1 MSNYRKCLLA
11 ALVALC
17 SGCDSE
23 RPMARDAD
31 SKRPM
36 AQGAADT
43 IFVNANVITMS
54 EAQPGAEAIA
64 IKDGKILAVGSRS
77 QMEVHKGDE
86 TAMRDLEGNTVTPGF
101 IDGHGHMGMVGMF
114 GIAANLLPPPDGKVT
129 SIAELQQT
137 LKTWMSTSEVPKKN
151 GIVFGT
157 GYDDSQL
164 EEKRHPTRDELDAV
178 TTDYPVIVLHQSG
191 HLSAVNSKALEALG
205 MTASTPNP
213 PGGVIRRKQGSN
225 EPNGV
230 LEENAN
236 FEAIGTL
243 ILAHFGP
250 DQGLETIVRGQ
261 DIYASFGYTTAQDGG
276 TTPSLVKG
284 YIAAAEQGKL
294 KLDVVSYLKAQ
305 TIPSDPT
312 IMQGAYQ
319 GRDYKNHYRIGGIK
333 LWLDGS
339 PQGKTAW
346 LTEPFFQPPTGKE
359 PPYRGY
365 QTMTNADVEK
375 YIEQAYR
382 NEWQVLAHVNGDAA
396 IDQYLNAIEMVGTR
410 VSGKGRRTIA
420 IHAQITREDQLD
432 RMKRLE
438 VMPSFYAAHTYYW
451 GDWHRDSVLGP
462 ERAKRISPTKSAL
475 DRGMKFTTHGDAPV
489 IPPNALRIYWA
500 TVNRVTRSGLVLG
513 ADQRVDPETVLKALT
528 IWGAW
533 QYFEEDRKGSIEPGK
548 LADLVILDNDPLT
561 VDPMTIQDIKV
572 LETIKE
578 GNTVYRAN

>member
-1 MSNYRKCLLA
+1 MSNFTRCMLA
-11 ALVALC
+11 ILVAIA
-17 SGCDSE
+17 GFGNHQQAVAKD
-23 RPMARDAD
+23 
-31 SKRPM
+31 
-36 AQGAADT
+36 AADI
-43 IFVNANVITMS
+43 IFVNANVITMN
-54 EAQPGAEAIA
+54 EDQPGAKAIA
-64 IKDGKILAVGSRS
+64 IKDGKILAVGSQRH
-77 QMEVHKGDE
+77 VKKHKGDE
-86 TAMRDLEGNTVTPGF
+86 TVMRDLEGQTVTPGF

-114 GIAANLLPPPDGKVT
+114 GMAASLMPPPDGKVT

-137 LKTWMSTSEVPKKN
+137 LKTWMSTSEIPEKN

-164 EEKRHPTRDELDAV
+164 KEKRHPTRDELDAV

-191 HLSAVNSKALEALG
+191 HLSAVNSKALETLG
-205 MTASTPNP
+205 ITASTPNP

-236 FEAIGTL
+236 FEAAGKL

-250 DQGLETIVRGQ
+250 EQGLETIVRGQ
-261 DIYASFGYTTAQDGG
+261 ETYASFGYTTAQDGG
-276 TTPSLVKG
+276 TTPSLAKG

-305 TIPSDPT
+305 TIASDPT
-312 IMQGAYQ
+312 IMQGPYQ
-319 GRDYKNHYRIGGIK
+319 GQDYKDHYRIGGIK

-375 YIEQAYR
+375 YIEEAYR
-382 NEWQVLAHVNGDAA
+382 NDWQVLAHVNGDAA
-396 IDQYLNAIEMVGTR
+396 IDQYLNSIEMVGTR
-410 VSGKGRRTIA
+410 ISAKGRRTVA
-420 IHAQITREDQLD
+420 VHAQVSREDQLD

-438 VMPSFYAAHTYYW
+438 VMPSFYAAHAFYW
-451 GDWHRDSVLGP
+451 GDWHRNSVLGP
-462 ERAKRISPTKSAL
+462 QRAKRISPTRSAL
-475 DRGMKFTTHGDAPV
+475 DRGMKFTTHADSPV

-528 IWGAW
+528 IWAAW
-533 QYFEEDRKGSIEPGK
+533 QYSEEDRKGSIEPGK

-578 GNTVYRAN
+578 GNSVYKAK

>member
-1 MSNYRKCLLA
+1 MLA
-11 ALVALC
+11 ILVAIA
-17 SGCDSE
+17 GFGNHQQAVAKD
-23 RPMARDAD
+23 
-31 SKRPM
+31 
-36 AQGAADT
+36 AADI
-43 IFVNANVITMS
+43 IFVNANVITMN
-54 EAQPGAEAIA
+54 EDQPGAKAIA
-64 IKDGKILAVGSRS
+64 IKDGKILAVGSQRH
-77 QMEVHKGDE
+77 VKKHKGDE
-86 TAMRDLEGNTVTPGF
+86 TVMRDLEGQTVTPGF

-114 GIAANLLPPPDGKVT
+114 GMAANLLPPPDGKVT

-137 LKTWMSTSEVPKKN
+137 LKTWMSTSEIPEKN

-164 EEKRHPTRDELDAV
+164 KEKRHPTRDELDAV

-191 HLSAVNSKALEALG
+191 HLSAVNSKALETLG
-205 MTASTPNP
+205 ITASTPNP

-236 FEAIGTL
+236 FEAAGKL

-250 DQGLETIVRGQ
+250 EQGLETIVRGQ
-261 DIYASFGYTTAQDGG
+261 ETYASFGYTTAQDGG
-276 TTPSLVKG
+276 TTPSLAKG

-305 TIPSDPT
+305 TIASDPT
-312 IMQGAYQ
+312 IMQGPYQ
-319 GRDYKNHYRIGGIK
+319 GQDYKDHYRIGGIK

-375 YIEQAYR
+375 YIEEAYG
-382 NEWQVLAHVNGDAA
+382 NDWQVLAHVNGDAA
-396 IDQYLNAIEMVGTR
+396 IDQYLNSIEMVGTR
-410 VSGKGRRTIA
+410 ISAKGRRTVA
-420 IHAQITREDQLD
+420 VHAQVSREDQLD

-438 VMPSFYAAHTYYW
+438 VMPSFYAAHAFYW
-451 GDWHRDSVLGP
+451 GDWHRNSVLGP
-462 ERAKRISPTKSAL
+462 QRAKRISPTRSAL
-475 DRGMKFTTHGDAPV
+475 DRGMKFTTHADSPV

-528 IWGAW
+528 IWAAW
-533 QYFEEDRKGSIEPGK
+533 QYSEEDRKGSIEPGK

-578 GNTVYRAN
+578 GNSVYKAK

>member
-1 MSNYRKCLLA
+1 MSNFTRCMLA
-11 ALVALC
+11 ILVAIA
-17 SGCDSE
+17 GFGNHQQAVAKD
-23 RPMARDAD
+23 
-31 SKRPM
+31 
-36 AQGAADT
+36 AADI
-43 IFVNANVITMS
+43 IFVNANVITMN
-54 EAQPGAEAIA
+54 EDQPGAKAIA
-64 IKDGKILAVGSRS
+64 IKDGKILAVGSQRH
-77 QMEVHKGDE
+77 VKKHKGDE
-86 TAMRDLEGNTVTPGF
+86 TVMRDLEGQTVTPGF
-101 IDGHGHMGMVGMF
+101 IDGHGHMGMVGMV
-114 GIAANLLPPPDGKVT
+114 GMAANLLPPPDGKVT

-137 LKTWMSTSEVPKKN
+137 LKTWMSTSEIPEKN

-164 EEKRHPTRDELDAV
+164 KEKRHPTRDELDAV

-191 HLSAVNSKALEALG
+191 HLSAVNSKALETLG
-205 MTASTPNP
+205 ITASTPNP

-236 FEAIGTL
+236 FEAAGKL

-250 DQGLETIVRGQ
+250 EQGLETIVRGQ
-261 DIYASFGYTTAQDGG
+261 ETYASFGYTTAQDGG
-276 TTPSLVKG
+276 TTPSLAKG

-305 TIPSDPT
+305 TIASDPT
-312 IMQGAYQ
+312 IMQGPYQ
-319 GRDYKNHYRIGGIK
+319 GQDYKDHYRIGGIK

-375 YIEQAYR
+375 YIEEAYR
-382 NEWQVLAHVNGDAA
+382 NDWQVLAHVNGDAA
-396 IDQYLNAIEMVGTR
+396 IDQYLNSIEMVGTR
-410 VSGKGRRTIA
+410 ISAKGRRTVA
-420 IHAQITREDQLD
+420 VHAQVSREDQLD

-438 VMPSFYAAHTYYW
+438 VMPSFYAAHAFYW
-451 GDWHRDSVLGP
+451 GDWHRNSVLGP
-462 ERAKRISPTKSAL
+462 QRAKRISPTRSAL
-475 DRGMKFTTHGDAPV
+475 DRGMKFTTHADSPV

-528 IWGAW
+528 IWAAW
-533 QYFEEDRKGSIEPGK
+533 QYSEEDRKGSIEPGK

-578 GNTVYRAN
+578 GNSVYKAK

>member
-1 MSNYRKCLLA
+1 M
-11 ALVALC
+11 VC
-17 SGCDSE
+17 SGFALA
-23 RPMARDAD
+23 PAA
-31 SKRPM
+31 
-36 AQGAADT
+36 AQDIADT
-43 IFVNANVITMS
+43 IFVNANVITMN
-54 EAQPGAEAIA
+54 EAQPRAEALA
-64 IKDGKILAVGSRS
+64 IKDGKILAVGSQG
-77 QMEVHKGDE
+77 QMAVHEGDE
-86 TAMRDLEGNTVTPGF
+86 TVVRDLEGNTVTPGF
-101 IDGHGHMGMVGMF
+101 IDGHGHMGMVGM
-114 GIAANLLPPPDGKVT
+114 AAFAADLLPPPDGKVT

-137 LKTWMSTSEVPKKN
+137 LKTWMSGSEVPEKY
-151 GIVFGT
+151 GIVFGN

-164 EEKRHPTRDELDAV
+164 EEQRHPTRDDLDAV
-178 TTDYPVIVLHQSG
+178 TTDYPVVVLHQSG

-205 MTASTPNP
+205 MAASTPNP

-230 LEENAN
+230 LEENAS
-236 FEAIGTL
+236 FEALGKL

-250 DQGLETIVRGQ
+250 DEGLATIVKGQ
-261 DIYASFGYTTAQDGG
+261 EVYARFGYTTAQDGG
-276 TTPSLVKG
+276 SAPSLVKG

-294 KLDVVSYLKAQ
+294 KIDLVSYVKAQ
-305 TIPSDPT
+305 TIASDPT
-312 IMQGAYQ
+312 VMQGDHA
-319 GRDYKNHYRIGGIK
+319 GREYKDRYRVGGVK

-346 LTEPFFQPPTGKE
+346 LTQPFFQPPTDKE

-382 NEWQVLAHVNGDAA
+382 NDWQVMAHVNGDAA
-396 IDQYLNAIEMVGTR
+396 LDQYLNAIEMVGTR
-410 VSGKGRRTIA
+410 VPYAGRRTVA
-420 IHAQITREDQLD
+420 IHAQVTREDQLD

-462 ERAKRISPTKSAL
+462 QRAERISPTRSAL
-475 DRGMKFTTHGDAPV
+475 DRGMKFTTHADSPV

-513 ADQRVDPETVLKALT
+513 AEQRVDPETALKALT

-561 VDPMTIQDIKV
+561 VDPMTIQNIGV

-578 GNTVYRAN
+578 GGSVYRAE

>member
-1 MSNYRKCLLA
+1 MSNFTRCMLA
-11 ALVALC
+11 ILVAIA
-17 SGCDSE
+17 GFGNHQQAVAKD
-23 RPMARDAD
+23 
-31 SKRPM
+31 
-36 AQGAADT
+36 AADI
-43 IFVNANVITMS
+43 IFVNANVITMN
-54 EAQPGAEAIA
+54 EDQPGAKAIA
-64 IKDGKILAVGSRS
+64 IKDGKILAVGSQRH
-77 QMEVHKGDE
+77 VKKHKGDE
-86 TAMRDLEGNTVTPGF
+86 TVMRDLEGQTVTPGF

-114 GIAANLLPPPDGKVT
+114 GMAANLMPPPDGKVT

-137 LKTWMSTSEVPKKN
+137 LKTWMSTSEIPEKN

-164 EEKRHPTRDELDAV
+164 KEKRHPTRDELDAV

-191 HLSAVNSKALEALG
+191 HLSAVNSKALETLG
-205 MTASTPNP
+205 ITASTPNP

-236 FEAIGTL
+236 FEAAGKL

-250 DQGLETIVRGQ
+250 EQGLETIVRGQ
-261 DIYASFGYTTAQDGG
+261 ETYASFGYTTAQDGG
-276 TTPSLVKG
+276 TTPSLAKG

-305 TIPSDPT
+305 TIASDPT
-312 IMQGAYQ
+312 IMQGPYQ
-319 GRDYKNHYRIGGIK
+319 GQDYKDHYRIGGIK

-375 YIEQAYR
+375 YIEEAYR
-382 NEWQVLAHVNGDAA
+382 NDWQVLAHVNGDAA
-396 IDQYLNAIEMVGTR
+396 IDQYLNSIEMVGTR
-410 VSGKGRRTIA
+410 VSAKGRRTVA
-420 IHAQITREDQLD
+420 VHAQVSREDQLD

-438 VMPSFYAAHTYYW
+438 VMPSFYAAHAFYW
-451 GDWHRDSVLGP
+451 GDWHRNSVLGP
-462 ERAKRISPTKSAL
+462 QRAKRISPTRSAL
-475 DRGMKFTTHGDAPV
+475 DRGMKFTTHADSPV

-528 IWGAW
+528 IWAAW
-533 QYFEEDRKGSIEPGK
+533 QYSEEDRKGSIEPGK

-578 GNTVYRAN
+578 GNSVYKAK

>member
-1 MSNYRKCLLA
+1 MLA
-11 ALVALC
+11 ILVAIA
-17 SGCDSE
+17 GFGNHQQAVAKD
-23 RPMARDAD
+23 
-31 SKRPM
+31 
-36 AQGAADT
+36 AADI
-43 IFVNANVITMS
+43 IFVNANVITMN
-54 EAQPGAEAIA
+54 EDQPGAKAIA
-64 IKDGKILAVGSRS
+64 IKDGKILAVGSQRH
-77 QMEVHKGDE
+77 VKKHKGDE
-86 TAMRDLEGNTVTPGF
+86 TVMRDLEGQTVTPGF

-114 GIAANLLPPPDGKVT
+114 GMAANLMPPPDGKVT

-137 LKTWMSTSEVPKKN
+137 LKTWMSTSEIPEKN

-164 EEKRHPTRDELDAV
+164 KEKRHPTRDELDAV

-191 HLSAVNSKALEALG
+191 HLSAVNSKALETLG
-205 MTASTPNP
+205 ITASTPNP

-236 FEAIGTL
+236 FEAAGKL

-250 DQGLETIVRGQ
+250 EQGLETIVRGQ
-261 DIYASFGYTTAQDGG
+261 ETYASFGYTTAQDGG
-276 TTPSLVKG
+276 TTPSLAKG

-305 TIPSDPT
+305 TIASDPT
-312 IMQGAYQ
+312 IMQGPYQ
-319 GRDYKNHYRIGGIK
+319 GQDYKDHYRIGGIK

-375 YIEQAYR
+375 YIEEAYR
-382 NEWQVLAHVNGDAA
+382 NDWQVLAHVNGDAA
-396 IDQYLNAIEMVGTR
+396 IDQYLNSIEMVGTR
-410 VSGKGRRTIA
+410 ISAKGRRTVA
-420 IHAQITREDQLD
+420 VHAQVSREDQLD

-438 VMPSFYAAHTYYW
+438 VMPSFYAAHAFYW
-451 GDWHRDSVLGP
+451 GDWHRNSVLGP
-462 ERAKRISPTKSAL
+462 QRAKRISPTRSAL
-475 DRGMKFTTHGDAPV
+475 DRGMKFTTHADSPV

-528 IWGAW
+528 IWAAW
-533 QYFEEDRKGSIEPGK
+533 QYSEEDRKGSIEPGK

-578 GNTVYRAN
+578 GNSVYKAK

>member
-1 MSNYRKCLLA
+1 MLA
-11 ALVALC
+11 ILVAIA
-17 SGCDSE
+17 GFGNHQQAVAKD
-23 RPMARDAD
+23 
-31 SKRPM
+31 
-36 AQGAADT
+36 AADI
-43 IFVNANVITMS
+43 IFVNANVITMN
-54 EAQPGAEAIA
+54 EDQPGAKAIA
-64 IKDGKILAVGSRS
+64 IKDGKILAVGSQRH
-77 QMEVHKGDE
+77 VKKHKGDE
-86 TAMRDLEGNTVTPGF
+86 TVMRDLEGQTVTPGF

-114 GIAANLLPPPDGKVT
+114 GMAANLLPPPDGKVT

-137 LKTWMSTSEVPKKN
+137 LKTWMSTSEIPEKN

-164 EEKRHPTRDELDAV
+164 KEKRHPTRDELDAV

-191 HLSAVNSKALEALG
+191 HLSAVNSKALETLG
-205 MTASTPNP
+205 ITASTPNP

-236 FEAIGTL
+236 FEAAGKL

-250 DQGLETIVRGQ
+250 EQGLETIVRGQ
-261 DIYASFGYTTAQDGG
+261 ETYASFGYTTAQDGG
-276 TTPSLVKG
+276 TTPSLAKG

-305 TIPSDPT
+305 TIASDPT
-312 IMQGAYQ
+312 IMQGPYQ
-319 GRDYKNHYRIGGIK
+319 GQDYKDHYRIGGIK

-375 YIEQAYR
+375 YIEEAYR
-382 NEWQVLAHVNGDAA
+382 NDWQVLAHVNGDAA
-396 IDQYLNAIEMVGTR
+396 IDQYLNSIEMVGTR
-410 VSGKGRRTIA
+410 ISAKGRRTVA
-420 IHAQITREDQLD
+420 VHAQVSREDQLD

-438 VMPSFYAAHTYYW
+438 VMPSFYAAHAFYW
-451 GDWHRDSVLGP
+451 GDWHRNSVLGP
-462 ERAKRISPTKSAL
+462 QRAKRISPTRSAL
-475 DRGMKFTTHGDAPV
+475 DRGMKFTTHADSPV

-528 IWGAW
+528 IWAAW
-533 QYFEEDRKGSIEPGK
+533 QYSEEDRKGSIEPGK

-578 GNTVYRAN
+578 GNSVYKAK

>member
-1 MSNYRKCLLA
+1 MSNFTRCMLA
-11 ALVALC
+11 ILVAIA
-17 SGCDSE
+17 GFGNHQQAVAKD
-23 RPMARDAD
+23 
-31 SKRPM
+31 
-36 AQGAADT
+36 AADI
-43 IFVNANVITMS
+43 IFVNANVITMN
-54 EAQPGAEAIA
+54 EDQPGAKAIA
-64 IKDGKILAVGSRS
+64 IKDGKILAVGSQRH
-77 QMEVHKGDE
+77 VKKHKGDE
-86 TAMRDLEGNTVTPGF
+86 TVMRDLEGQTVTPGF

-114 GIAANLLPPPDGKVT
+114 GMAANLLPPPDGKVT

-137 LKTWMSTSEVPKKN
+137 LKTWMSTSEIPEKN

-164 EEKRHPTRDELDAV
+164 KEKRHPTRDELDAV

-191 HLSAVNSKALEALG
+191 HLSAVNSKALETLG
-205 MTASTPNP
+205 ITASTPNP

-236 FEAIGTL
+236 FEAAGKL

-250 DQGLETIVRGQ
+250 EQGLETIVRGQ
-261 DIYASFGYTTAQDGG
+261 ETYASFGYTTAQDGG
-276 TTPSLVKG
+276 TTPSLAKG

-305 TIPSDPT
+305 TIASDPT
-312 IMQGAYQ
+312 IMQGPYQ
-319 GRDYKNHYRIGGIK
+319 GQDYKDHYRIGGIK

-375 YIEQAYR
+375 YIEEAYR
-382 NEWQVLAHVNGDAA
+382 NDWQVLAHVNGDAA
-396 IDQYLNAIEMVGTR
+396 IDQYLNSIEMVGTR
-410 VSGKGRRTIA
+410 ISAKGRRTVA
-420 IHAQITREDQLD
+420 VHAQVSREDQLD

-438 VMPSFYAAHTYYW
+438 VMPSFYAAHAFYW
-451 GDWHRDSVLGP
+451 GDWHRNSVLGP
-462 ERAKRISPTKSAL
+462 QRAKRISPTRSAL
-475 DRGMKFTTHGDAPV
+475 DRGMKFTTHADSPV

-528 IWGAW
+528 IWAAW
-533 QYFEEDRKGSIEPGK
+533 QYSEEDRKGSIEPGK

-578 GNTVYRAN
+578 GNSVYKAK

>member
-1 MSNYRKCLLA
+1 MSNFTRCMLA
-11 ALVALC
+11 ILVAIA
-17 SGCDSE
+17 GFGNHQQAVAKD
-23 RPMARDAD
+23 
-31 SKRPM
+31 
-36 AQGAADT
+36 AADI
-43 IFVNANVITMS
+43 IFVNANVITMN
-54 EAQPGAEAIA
+54 EDQPGAKAIA
-64 IKDGKILAVGSRS
+64 IKDGKILAVGSQRH
-77 QMEVHKGDE
+77 VKKHKGDE
-86 TAMRDLEGNTVTPGF
+86 TVMRDLEGQTVTPGF

-114 GIAANLLPPPDGKVT
+114 GMAANLMPPPDGKVT

-137 LKTWMSTSEVPKKN
+137 LKTWMSTSEIPEKN

-164 EEKRHPTRDELDAV
+164 KEKRHPTRDELDAV

-191 HLSAVNSKALEALG
+191 HLSAVNSKALETLG
-205 MTASTPNP
+205 ITASTPNP

-236 FEAIGTL
+236 FEAAGKL

-250 DQGLETIVRGQ
+250 EQGLETIVRGQ
-261 DIYASFGYTTAQDGG
+261 ETYASFGYTTAQDGG
-276 TTPSLVKG
+276 TTPSLAKG

-305 TIPSDPT
+305 TIASDPT
-312 IMQGAYQ
+312 IMQGPYQ
-319 GRDYKNHYRIGGIK
+319 GQDYKDHYRIGGIK

-375 YIEQAYR
+375 YIEEAYR
-382 NEWQVLAHVNGDAA
+382 NDWQVLAHVNGDAA
-396 IDQYLNAIEMVGTR
+396 IDQYLNSIEMVGTR
-410 VSGKGRRTIA
+410 ISAKGRRTVA
-420 IHAQITREDQLD
+420 VHAQVSREDQLD

-438 VMPSFYAAHTYYW
+438 VMPSFYAAHAFYW
-451 GDWHRDSVLGP
+451 GDWHRNSVLGP
-462 ERAKRISPTKSAL
+462 QRAKRIPPARSAL
-475 DRGMKFTTHGDAPV
+475 DRGMKFTTHADSPV

-528 IWGAW
+528 IWAAW
-533 QYFEEDRKGSIEPGK
+533 QYSEEDRKGSIEPGK

-578 GNTVYRAN
+578 GNSVYKAK

>member
-1 MSNYRKCLLA
+1 MSNFTRCMLA
-11 ALVALC
+11 ILVAIA
-17 SGCDSE
+17 GFGNHQQAVAKD
-23 RPMARDAD
+23 
-31 SKRPM
+31 
-36 AQGAADT
+36 AADI
-43 IFVNANVITMS
+43 IFVNANVITMN
-54 EAQPGAEAIA
+54 EDQPGAKAIA
-64 IKDGKILAVGSRS
+64 IKDGKILAVGSQRH
-77 QMEVHKGDE
+77 VKKHKGDE
-86 TAMRDLEGNTVTPGF
+86 TVMRDLEGQTVTPGF

-114 GIAANLLPPPDGKVT
+114 GMAANLMPPPDGKVT

-137 LKTWMSTSEVPKKN
+137 LKTWMSTSEIPEKN

-164 EEKRHPTRDELDAV
+164 KEKRHPTRDELDAV

-191 HLSAVNSKALEALG
+191 HLSAVNSKALETLG
-205 MTASTPNP
+205 ITASTPNP

-236 FEAIGTL
+236 FEAAGKL

-250 DQGLETIVRGQ
+250 EQGLETIVRGQ
-261 DIYASFGYTTAQDGG
+261 ETYASFGYTTAQDGG
-276 TTPSLVKG
+276 TTPSLAKG

-305 TIPSDPT
+305 TIASDPT
-312 IMQGAYQ
+312 IMQGPYQ
-319 GRDYKNHYRIGGIK
+319 GQDYKDHYRIGGIK

-375 YIEQAYR
+375 YIEEAYR
-382 NEWQVLAHVNGDAA
+382 NDWQVLAHVNGDAA
-396 IDQYLNAIEMVGTR
+396 IDQYLNSIEMVGTR
-410 VSGKGRRTIA
+410 ISAKGRRTVA
-420 IHAQITREDQLD
+420 VHAQVSREDQLD

-438 VMPSFYAAHTYYW
+438 VMPSFYAAHAFYW
-451 GDWHRDSVLGP
+451 GDWHRNSVLGP
-462 ERAKRISPTKSAL
+462 QRAKRISPTRSAL
-475 DRGMKFTTHGDAPV
+475 DRGMKFTTHADSPV

-528 IWGAW
+528 IWAAW
-533 QYFEEDRKGSIEPGK
+533 QYSEEDRKGSIEPGK

-578 GNTVYRAN
+578 GNSVYKAK